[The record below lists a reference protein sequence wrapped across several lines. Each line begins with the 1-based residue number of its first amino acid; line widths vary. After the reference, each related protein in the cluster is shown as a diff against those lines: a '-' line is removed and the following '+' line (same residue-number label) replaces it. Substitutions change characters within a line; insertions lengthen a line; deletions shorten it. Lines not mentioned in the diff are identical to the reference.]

1 MNRRLSL
8 LLIPVIVAPAIQALA
23 IYAQADPV
31 AVDINTRDIVRHVV
45 PRDAIPALNMPRYDP
60 LKDATYLRSDDRI
73 IALEFEGQEL
83 AYPTRILEHH
93 EIVNDFVNGK
103 PILVTY

>member
-1 MNRRLSL
+1 MKRRLSL

-23 IYAQADPV
+23 VSAQADPV
-31 AVDINTRDIVRHVV
+31 GVDINTLDIVRHVV
-45 PRDAIPALNMPRYDP
+45 PRDAIPALVNPRYDAV
-60 LKDATYLRSDDRI
+60 KDAGYMRSDDRVI
-73 IALEFEGQEL
+73 SLEFEGQEL

-93 EIVNDFVNGK
+93 EIVNDFINGK